1 MEYALLFSFMG
12 TWIVWLYWRYIGL
25 YREHTKAVKI
35 ISIFMAEK
43 MEAELG
49 DILEFEIVRKKNPQ
63 VRLEESKNRRVICN
77 TKHH

>member
-43 MEAELG
+43 MEAEVG
-49 DILEFEIVRKKNPQ
+49 DILEFEIVRKKSSSQ
-63 VRLEESKNRRVICN
+63 
-77 TKHH
+77 T